1 VNQAYYL
8 SGAGLRKKMVRMKV
22 KGMLNKSCDPVATY
36 QDRCHG
42 LCCLL
47 MKRMA
52 ITKEVE

>member
-1 VNQAYYL
+1 MNQAYYL